1 MGSQS
6 ERSSE
11 PMKGSY
17 VLLIRVEK
25 AMQVNVGALG
35 TVAFDPDFYAY
46 VGSAMTGLRKRVQ
59 RHLGTKKKLFWHIDY
74 LLEHA
79 EVIEVLQVES
89 PKKLECDLA
98 MRLSKKLESVPRFG
112 CSDCKCPSHLFY
124 HGGLQAVKACVAAAG
139 TPKHSG

>member
-1 MGSQS
+1 MS
-6 ERSSE
+6 
-11 PMKGSY
+11 
-17 VLLIRVEK
+17 
-25 AMQVNVGALG
+25 
-35 TVAFDPDFYAY
+35 
-46 VGSAMTGLRKRVQ
+46 GLRKRVQ

-98 MRLSKKLESVPRFG
+98 TRLSKKLRSVPRFG

-124 HGGLQAVKACVAAAG
+124 HADLQVVQACVAAAQFSVVV
-139 TPKHSG
+139 PVYNSAPSV